1 MSSILE
7 IEGCTIANTF
17 VEEKGKRECRSTG
30 KLPEFELSD
39 R

>member
-7 IEGCTIANTF
+7 IEGSTIANTF
-17 VEEKGKRECRSTG
+17 VQEKRKRECRSTG
-30 KLPEFELSD
+30 KLSEFELSD